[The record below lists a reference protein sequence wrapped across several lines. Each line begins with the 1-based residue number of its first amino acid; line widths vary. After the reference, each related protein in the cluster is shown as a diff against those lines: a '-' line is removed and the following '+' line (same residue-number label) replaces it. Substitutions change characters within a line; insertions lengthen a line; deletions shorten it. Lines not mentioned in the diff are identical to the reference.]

1 LPNKLVH
8 FEKNCMAACM
18 EWRDGL
24 AYFAGV
30 LNYRRKMFMKLS
42 TGANVIKLFAAVS
55 GIGASL

>member
-1 LPNKLVH
+1 
-8 FEKNCMAACM
+8 MAACM